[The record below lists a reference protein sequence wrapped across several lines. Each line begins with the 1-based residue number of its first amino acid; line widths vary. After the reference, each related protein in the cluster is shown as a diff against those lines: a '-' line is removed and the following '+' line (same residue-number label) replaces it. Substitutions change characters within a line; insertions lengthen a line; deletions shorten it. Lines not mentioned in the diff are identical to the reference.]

1 MKVAYDIFRKLPGG
15 PVWIEAVQDLEDA
28 KMRLANLI
36 ESRPGDYFVYDVSS
50 AKIVFAAIEPAYTK
64 S

>member
-1 MKVAYDIFRKLPGG
+1 MKVTYDIFRKLPGG

-28 KMRLANLI
+28 KMRLTNLTK
-36 ESRPGDYFVYDVSS
+36 SRPGDYFVYDATSS
-50 AKIVFAAIEPAYTK
+50 KIVFAAIEPAYTE